1 MATILRAVPY
11 VLILLAHAAIAGA
24 GVCGDDV
31 GGERVACACGDVV
44 VSSARLERSD
54 PIVGGRCR
62 ADGLILDARGDVE
75 SVALD
80 LAGLTILGSGRG
92 VGVLV
97 RDGGPAGASI
107 IGGPDGRPG
116 QIAGFRVGVSARGSR
131 GIAGAANLMITG
143 NEQDGVRV
151 AGRAAVLTGV
161 VADDNGRRGIATRG
175 RDHVLD
181 GVAARGNGHQ
191 DLRVSGNGNF
201 VATEES
207 TLETGANRV
216 TGSGNV
222 VTGGEVQR

>member
-1 MATILRAVPY
+1 
-11 VLILLAHAAIAGA
+11 
-24 GVCGDDV
+24 
-31 GGERVACACGDVV
+31 
-44 VSSARLERSD
+44 
-54 PIVGGRCR
+54 
-62 ADGLILDARGDVE
+62 
-75 SVALD
+75 
-80 LAGLTILGSGRG
+80 
-92 VGVLV
+92 
-97 RDGGPAGASI
+97 
-107 IGGPDGRPG
+107 
-116 QIAGFRVGVSARGSR
+116 
-131 GIAGAANLMITG
+131 MITG